1 MLTYRRSLSLSDSNW
16 SLLVGLGTA
25 MAGDADGW
33 SIWECG
39 LRSEVEDTEV
49 EDFPT
54 LCALSACEGPREET
68 LACSEAAWGSLT
80 PARWDMSAA
89 NLSKGLSLGCLISA
103 YGLSAESID
112 QMFAESIHPDTSLLL
127 HSARSVLY
135 HRKHTRISPNEQ
147 TIRSP
152 SESF

>member
-89 NLSKGLSLGCLISA
+89 NLTKGLSLGCLISA

-112 QMFAESIHPDTSLLL
+112 QKLSFNPPGYLSTTTLCEERLIPQETHKNFAK
-127 HSARSVLY
+127 R
-135 HRKHTRISPNEQ
+135 Q

>member
-1 MLTYRRSLSLSDSNW
+1 
-16 SLLVGLGTA
+16 VGLGTA

-89 NLSKGLSLGCLISA
+89 NLTKGLSLGCLISA

-112 QMFAESIHPDTSLLL
+112 QMFELQS
-127 HSARSVLY
+127 
-135 HRKHTRISPNEQ
+135 TRIPLYYYTLREASYTTGNTQEFRQ
-147 TIRSP
+147 TADDPISLGIFLTGDSTAVP
-152 SESF
+152 KN